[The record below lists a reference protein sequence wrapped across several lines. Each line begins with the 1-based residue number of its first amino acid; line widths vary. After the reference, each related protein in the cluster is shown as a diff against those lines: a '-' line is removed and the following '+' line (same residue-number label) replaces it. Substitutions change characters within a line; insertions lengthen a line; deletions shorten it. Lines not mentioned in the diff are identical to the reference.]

1 MELGVD
7 SFASIFPREGVEI
20 APARRMADLLEEITT
35 ADRAGVHAFGVGEHH
50 RAEFIDA
57 SPAVILAAAA
67 ARTRSIR
74 LQSSVT
80 VLGAAD
86 PVRVFQ
92 DFATVDLISNG
103 RAEIV
108 AGRGSSVEA
117 YPLFGHRLED
127 RDALYDEKLRLLIA
141 LRTEPHLHWS
151 GRFRSPL
158 HGEGVFP
165 RPVQAELPVW
175 VGVGGTPAS
184 FARAGALG
192 LPLMVAIIGGEFPR
206 FRPLVELYRE
216 AGRRAGVAPE
226 RLKVGVHAVGF
237 TADTTD
243 AAKSAFYPGWYE
255 MWSKLGRER
264 GWLHPTRPQFEA
276 LCAPDGPYLIGDPAV
291 VAAKLRRLSDDL
303 GGVSRVNLQMSSAAD
318 DPPAMLRAIEL
329 LGAKVAPLVR

>member
-1 MELGVD
+1 MELGID

-20 APARRMADLLEEITT
+20 SPVQRMANLLEEIVV

-50 RAEFIDA
+50 RAEFIDS

-67 ARTRSIR
+67 GRTSSIR
-74 LQSSVT
+74 LQSAVT

-92 DFATVDLISNG
+92 DYATLDLISGG

-108 AGRGSSVEA
+108 AGRGSSIEA
-117 YPLFGHRLED
+117 YPLFGHKLED
-127 RDALYDEKLRLLIA
+127 RDALYEENLRLLIA
-141 LRTEPHLHWS
+141 LRSEPHLHWS
-151 GRFRSPL
+151 GRFRAPL
-158 HGEGVFP
+158 QGQGVFP

-184 FARAGALG
+184 FARAGVLG
-192 LPLMVAIIGGEFPR
+192 LPLMVAIIGGEFR
-206 FRPLVELYRE
+206 HFRPLVYHYR
-216 AGRRAGVAPE
+216 ASARNAGVPSE

-237 TADTTD
+237 TAESTE
-243 AAKSAFYPGWYE
+243 AAKAAFYPGWSE

-264 GWLHPTRPQFEA
+264 GWPPPSPQQFGA
-276 LCAPDGPYLIGDPAV
+276 LCDVDGPYVIGDPRT
-291 VAAKLRRLSDDL
+291 VAKKLRRLSNDL
-303 GGVSRVNLQMSSAAD
+303 GGVHRVNLQMSSASD

-329 LGAKVAPLVR
+329 LGTEVVPLVR